1 MSITLWISVLDLLY
15 ILISPLYWNYV
26 YGLSGYI
33 IGSVSILKFVTGL
46 SLIGG
51 ILMARKRQ
59 QWLALSIVMAANV
72 ALYFVTYRGAGAA
85 TYYQTGPGS
94 SIYFLVDRVHGAAS
108 KVLVL
113 LGLAF
118 MIFLLGY
125 ATFRVVR
132 DFMKPRTA
140 SFPSGSPER
149 DLDAAS
155 SE

>member
-1 MSITLWISVLDLLY
+1 MSISLWISVLDLLY

-26 YGLSGYI
+26 YGLSGYRI
-33 IGSVSILKFVTGL
+33 SWILKFVSGL
-46 SLIGG
+46 SIIGG
-51 ILMARKRQ
+51 IVVARRQ
-59 QWLALSIVMAANV
+59 QQWIALSIVMAANV
-72 ALYFVTYRGAGAA
+72 ALYFVTYRGSGAA

-94 SIYFLVDRVHGAAS
+94 SIYFLVNRVHGAAG

-113 LGLAF
+113 LGLTF

-140 SFPSGSPER
+140 SFPFGSPER